1 MSNVLEGKTV
11 LVTGAG
17 SGLGAAI
24 AKDLSAA
31 GASVLAADV
40 RMDKAEGIA
49 EDLPCCTPL
58 DLDVQDAARIDEVW
72 DEIGEV
78 DILINNAGV
87 DHTYPIGDLSVEQID
102 HVLGVNLRGP
112 FLMARQAML
121 RWQARG
127 TGDIVNI
134 CSTAAKR
141 TWPNASAYH
150 ASKWGLL
157 GLSHALHSECRSHG
171 IRVTAIVVGGM
182 RTPFILERFPDTP
195 VKNLQEP
202 ANVAEA
208 IRHVLEMPPESVVS
222 EMMIVPMSET
232 SWP

>member
-1 MSNVLEGKTV
+1 MSGVLEGKTV

-31 GASVLAADV
+31 GAICLAADV
-40 RMDKAEGIA
+40 RLDKAENVA
-49 EDLPCCTPL
+49 EDIGGCTAL
-58 DLDVQDAARIDEVW
+58 DLDVQDAARIEQIW
-72 DEIGEV
+72 NEIGEV

-87 DHTYPIGDLSVEQID
+87 DHTYPIGDLTVEQID
-102 HVLGVNLRGP
+102 HVLDVNLRGP
-112 FLMARQAML
+112 FLMARQAMK

-202 ANVAEA
+202 ANVAVA